1 MNLVFFEDAVIHL
14 CRIARVLLQKRGNA
28 MCIGVSG
35 SGKQSL
41 TRLASFMY
49 EYPCKQIK
57 LRKKYT
63 SDDFRKDIKEHM
75 LNAGCDG
82 KQYTF
87 LMTDTQIVNESF
99 LEDINNIL
107 NTGEITNLYEQE
119 DLDRIFNDIRG
130 YVKSL
135 KRPETRDVLYSSY
148 IERVRDYF
156 HIIMCMSPVGDSL
169 RIRCRKFPSL
179 VNCCTLNWFDS
190 WPEDALYNVS
200 SKFISNLEDVSDEIK
215 EKLSRMCC

>member
-1 MNLVFFEDAVIHL
+1 
-14 CRIARVLLQKRGNA
+14 
-28 MCIGVSG
+28 
-35 SGKQSL
+35 
-41 TRLASFMY
+41 
-49 EYPCKQIK
+49 
-57 LRKKYT
+57 
-63 SDDFRKDIKEHM
+63 